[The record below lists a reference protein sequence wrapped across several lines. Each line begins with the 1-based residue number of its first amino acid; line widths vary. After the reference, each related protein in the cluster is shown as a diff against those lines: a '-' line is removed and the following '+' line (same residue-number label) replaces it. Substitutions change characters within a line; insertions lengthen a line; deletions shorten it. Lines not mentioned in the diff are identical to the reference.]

1 MLLKQSIKDQGSYCF
16 HCLSMSALPPNL
28 HHLELFYYVAKY
40 GGITP
45 AVRKMPYGIQQ
56 PAVSGQ
62 MLQLEKEL
70 GVKLFNRRPFALT
83 HAGNQ
88 LFEFLNPFF
97 SELPNIAEQLMGE
110 ESYHLRLAASGTV
123 LSNHLPEV
131 LDKLKKQYPNLKL
144 SMTELI
150 ASESAENLLATQEID
165 IAITTLNSSLPGS
178 VKKIELLKVPLV
190 LVVPENSEYKTF
202 SKLQSGDNQE
212 ITEPLISLS
221 SEHTINVIFQN
232 ELKNRGINWDTHVEV
247 TSLDLISNYTNRG
260 YGIGLTLDAPG
271 IKLPKGLRKI
281 NLRGFPQLKMGILYQ
296 GKLKPIAEK
305 FALLAAIHAKQL
317 KT

>member
-1 MLLKQSIKDQGSYCF
+1 
-16 HCLSMSALPPNL
+16 MSALPPNL

-110 ESYHLRLAASGTV
+110 ESHHLRLAASGTV

-202 SKLQSGDNQE
+202 SKLQSGNDQE

-247 TSLDLISNYTNRG
+247 TSLELISNYTNRG
-260 YGIGLTLDAPG
+260 YGVGLTLDAPG

-281 NLRGFPQLKMGILYQ
+281 NLRGFPQLRMGILYQ

>member
-1 MLLKQSIKDQGSYCF
+1 
-16 HCLSMSALPPNL
+16 MSAPPPNL

-202 SKLQSGDNQE
+202 SKLQSGDDQE

-247 TSLDLISNYTNRG
+247 TSLELISNYTNRG
-260 YGIGLTLDAPG
+260 YGVGLTLDAPG

-281 NLRGFPQLKMGILYQ
+281 NLRGFPQLRMGILYQ

-305 FALLAAIHAKQL
+305 FALLAAMHAKQL

>member
-1 MLLKQSIKDQGSYCF
+1 
-16 HCLSMSALPPNL
+16 MSALPPNL

-97 SELPNIAEQLMGE
+97 SELPNIAEQLMGK

-202 SKLQSGDNQE
+202 SKLQSGDDQE

-247 TSLDLISNYTNRG
+247 TSLELISNYTNRG
-260 YGIGLTLDAPG
+260 YGVGLTLDAPG

-281 NLRGFPQLKMGILYQ
+281 NLRGFPQLRMGILYQ

>member
-1 MLLKQSIKDQGSYCF
+1 
-16 HCLSMSALPPNL
+16 MSALPPNL

-202 SKLQSGDNQE
+202 SKLQSGDDQE

-232 ELKNRGINWDTHVEV
+232 ELKNRDINWDTHVEV
-247 TSLDLISNYTNRG
+247 TSLELISNYTNRG
-260 YGIGLTLDAPG
+260 YGVGLTLDAPG

-281 NLRGFPQLKMGILYQ
+281 NLRGFPQLRMGILYQ

>member
-1 MLLKQSIKDQGSYCF
+1 
-16 HCLSMSALPPNL
+16 MSAPPPNL

-202 SKLQSGDNQE
+202 SKLQSVDGQE

-247 TSLDLISNYTNRG
+247 TSLELISNYTNRG
-260 YGIGLTLDAPG
+260 YGVGLTLDAPG

-281 NLRGFPQLKMGILYQ
+281 NLRGFPQLRMGILYQ

>member
-1 MLLKQSIKDQGSYCF
+1 
-16 HCLSMSALPPNL
+16 MSALPPNL

-97 SELPNIAEQLMGE
+97 SELPNIAEQLIGE

-202 SKLQSGDNQE
+202 SKLQSGDDQE

-232 ELKNRGINWDTHVEV
+232 ELKNRDINWDTHVEV
-247 TSLDLISNYTNRG
+247 TSLELISNYTNRG
-260 YGIGLTLDAPG
+260 YGVGLTLDAPG

-281 NLRGFPQLKMGILYQ
+281 NLRGFPHFVTNDYLRLRTTKEVNNETTSKENKKRFI
-296 GKLKPIAEK
+296 
-305 FALLAAIHAKQL
+305 
-317 KT
+317 

>member
-1 MLLKQSIKDQGSYCF
+1 
-16 HCLSMSALPPNL
+16 MSALPPNL

-202 SKLQSGDNQE
+202 SKLQSGDDQE

-247 TSLDLISNYTNRG
+247 TSLELISNYTNRG
-260 YGIGLTLDAPG
+260 YGVGLTLDAPG
-271 IKLPKGLRKI
+271 IKVPKGLRKI
-281 NLRGFPQLKMGILYQ
+281 NLRGFPQLRMGILYQ

>member
-1 MLLKQSIKDQGSYCF
+1 
-16 HCLSMSALPPNL
+16 MSTLPPNL

-62 MLQLEKEL
+62 MLQLEKEF

-165 IAITTLNSSLPGS
+165 IAITTLNSSLPES
-178 VKKIELLKVPLV
+178 IKKIELLKVPLV
-190 LVVPENSEYKTF
+190 LVVPENSQYKTF
-202 SKLQSGDNQE
+202 SKLQSGDDQE

-232 ELKNRGINWDTHVEV
+232 ELKNRDINWDTHVEV
-247 TSLDLISNYTNRG
+247 TSLELISNYTNRG
-260 YGIGLTLDAPG
+260 YGVGLTLDAPG

-281 NLRGFPQLKMGILYQ
+281 NLRGFPQLRMGILYQ

>member
-1 MLLKQSIKDQGSYCF
+1 
-16 HCLSMSALPPNL
+16 MSALPPNL

-70 GVKLFNRRPFALT
+70 GVKLFNRRPFTLT

-202 SKLQSGDNQE
+202 SKLQSGDDQE

-247 TSLDLISNYTNRG
+247 TSLELISNYTNRG
-260 YGIGLTLDAPG
+260 YGVGLTLDAPG

-281 NLRGFPQLKMGILYQ
+281 NLRGFPQLRMGILYQ

>member
-1 MLLKQSIKDQGSYCF
+1 
-16 HCLSMSALPPNL
+16 MSALPPNL

-202 SKLQSGDNQE
+202 SKLQSGNDQE

-247 TSLDLISNYTNRG
+247 TSLELISNYTNRG
-260 YGIGLTLDAPG
+260 YGVGLTLDAPG

-281 NLRGFPQLKMGILYQ
+281 NLRGFPQLRMGILYQ

-305 FALLAAIHAKQL
+305 FALLAAMHAKQL

>member
-1 MLLKQSIKDQGSYCF
+1 
-16 HCLSMSALPPNL
+16 MSALPPNL

-247 TSLDLISNYTNRG
+247 TSLELISNYTNRG

-281 NLRGFPQLKMGILYQ
+281 ILRGFPLLKMGILYQ

>member
-1 MLLKQSIKDQGSYCF
+1 
-16 HCLSMSALPPNL
+16 MSALPPNL

-202 SKLQSGDNQE
+202 SKLQSGDDQE

-247 TSLDLISNYTNRG
+247 TSLELISNYTNRG
-260 YGIGLTLDAPG
+260 YGVGLTLDAPG

-281 NLRGFPQLKMGILYQ
+281 NLRGFLQLRMGILYQ

>member
-1 MLLKQSIKDQGSYCF
+1 
-16 HCLSMSALPPNL
+16 MSTLPPNL

-202 SKLQSGDNQE
+202 SKLQSSDDQE

-247 TSLDLISNYTNRG
+247 TSLELISNYTNRG
-260 YGIGLTLDAPG
+260 YGVGLTLDAPG

-281 NLRGFPQLKMGILYQ
+281 NLRGFPQLRMGILYQ

>member
-1 MLLKQSIKDQGSYCF
+1 
-16 HCLSMSALPPNL
+16 MSALPPNL

-202 SKLQSGDNQE
+202 SKLQSGDDQE

-247 TSLDLISNYTNRG
+247 TSLELISNYTNRG
-260 YGIGLTLDAPG
+260 YGVGLTLDAPG

-281 NLRGFPQLKMGILYQ
+281 NLRGFPQLRMGILYQ

-305 FALLAAIHAKQL
+305 FALLCSHTRKA
-317 KT
+317 T

>member
-1 MLLKQSIKDQGSYCF
+1 
-16 HCLSMSALPPNL
+16 MSALPPNL

-40 GGITP
+40 GGSTP
-45 AVRKMPYGIQQ
+45 AVRKMPYGLQQ

-202 SKLQSGDNQE
+202 SKLQSGDDQE

-247 TSLDLISNYTNRG
+247 TSLELISNYTNRG
-260 YGIGLTLDAPG
+260 YGVGLTLDAPG

>member
-1 MLLKQSIKDQGSYCF
+1 
-16 HCLSMSALPPNL
+16 MSALPPNL

-202 SKLQSGDNQE
+202 SKLQSGDDQE

-247 TSLDLISNYTNRG
+247 TSLELISNYTNRG
-260 YGIGLTLDAPG
+260 YGVGLTLDAPG

-281 NLRGFPQLKMGILYQ
+281 NLRGFPQLRMGILYQ

>member
-1 MLLKQSIKDQGSYCF
+1 
-16 HCLSMSALPPNL
+16 MSTLPPNL

-247 TSLDLISNYTNRG
+247 TSLELISNYTNRG
-260 YGIGLTLDAPG
+260 YGVGLTLDAPG

-281 NLRGFPQLKMGILYQ
+281 NLRGFPQLRMGILYQ

>member
-1 MLLKQSIKDQGSYCF
+1 MPP
-16 HCLSMSALPPNL
+16 LPPNL

-62 MLQLEKEL
+62 MLQLEQEL

-88 LFEFLNPFF
+88 LYDFLAPFF
-97 SELPNIAEQLMGE
+97 SELPNIAEQLIGE
-110 ESYHLRLAASGTV
+110 ESSHLRLAASGTI
-123 LSNHLPEV
+123 LANHLPEL
-131 LDKLKKQYPNLKL
+131 LDDLKRDYPNLKL

-150 ASESAENLLATQEID
+150 ASEAAENLLANQEID
-165 IAITTLNSSLPGS
+165 IAITTLHSNSKNSL
-178 VKKIELLKVPLV
+178 KTIELLKTPLI
-190 LVVPENSEYKTF
+190 LIVPENSEFKTF
-202 SKLQSGDNQE
+202 SKITNGDGQINDQ
-212 ITEPLISLS
+212 PLISLS
-221 SEHTINVIFQN
+221 SEHAINIIFQN
-232 ELKNRGINWDTHVEV
+232 ELKNRGIDWDPHVEV
-247 TSLDLISNYTNRG
+247 TSLELVTNYTRRG

-271 IKLPKGLRKI
+271 IEIPKGLRKI
-281 NLRGFPQLKMGILYQ
+281 SLRGFPQLKIGILYQ

-305 FALLAAIHAKQL
+305 FALASVSHAKNL
-317 KT
+317 KS

>member
-1 MLLKQSIKDQGSYCF
+1 
-16 HCLSMSALPPNL
+16 MSTLPPNL

-202 SKLQSGDNQE
+202 SKLQSGDDQK

-232 ELKNRGINWDTHVEV
+232 ELKNRDINWDTHVEV
-247 TSLDLISNYTNRG
+247 TSLELISNYTNRG

>member
-1 MLLKQSIKDQGSYCF
+1 
-16 HCLSMSALPPNL
+16 MSALPPNL

-178 VKKIELLKVPLV
+178 VRKIELLKVPLV

-202 SKLQSGDNQE
+202 SKLQSGDDQE

-247 TSLDLISNYTNRG
+247 TSLELISNYTNRG
-260 YGIGLTLDAPG
+260 YGVGLTLDAPG

-281 NLRGFPQLKMGILYQ
+281 NLRGFPQLRMGILYQ

>member
-1 MLLKQSIKDQGSYCF
+1 
-16 HCLSMSALPPNL
+16 MSALPPNL

-178 VKKIELLKVPLV
+178 VRKIELLKVPLV

-202 SKLQSGDNQE
+202 SKLQSGNDQE

-247 TSLDLISNYTNRG
+247 TSLELISNYTNRG
-260 YGIGLTLDAPG
+260 YGVGLTLDAPG

-281 NLRGFPQLKMGILYQ
+281 NLRGFPQLRMGILYQ

>member
-1 MLLKQSIKDQGSYCF
+1 
-16 HCLSMSALPPNL
+16 MSTLPPNL

-202 SKLQSGDNQE
+202 SKLQSGDDQE

-247 TSLDLISNYTNRG
+247 TSLELISNYTNRG
-260 YGIGLTLDAPG
+260 YGVGLTLDAPG

-281 NLRGFPQLKMGILYQ
+281 NLRGFPQLRMGILYQ

>member
-1 MLLKQSIKDQGSYCF
+1 
-16 HCLSMSALPPNL
+16 MSALPPNL

-247 TSLDLISNYTNRG
+247 TSLELISNYTNRG
-260 YGIGLTLDAPG
+260 YGVGLTLDAPG
-271 IKLPKGLRKI
+271 IKVPKGLRKI
-281 NLRGFPQLKMGILYQ
+281 NLRGFPQLRMGILYQ

>member
-1 MLLKQSIKDQGSYCF
+1 
-16 HCLSMSALPPNL
+16 MSALPPNL

-97 SELPNIAEQLMGE
+97 SELPNIADQLMGE

-202 SKLQSGDNQE
+202 SKLQSGDDQE

-247 TSLDLISNYTNRG
+247 TSLELISNYTNRG
-260 YGIGLTLDAPG
+260 YGVGLTLDAPG

-281 NLRGFPQLKMGILYQ
+281 NLRGFPQLRMGILYQ

>member
-1 MLLKQSIKDQGSYCF
+1 
-16 HCLSMSALPPNL
+16 MSALPPNL

-202 SKLQSGDNQE
+202 SKLQSGNDQE

-247 TSLDLISNYTNRG
+247 TSLELISNYTNRG
-260 YGIGLTLDAPG
+260 YGVGLTLDAPG

-281 NLRGFPQLKMGILYQ
+281 NLRGFPQLRMGILYQ

-305 FALLAAIHAKQL
+305 FALQ
-317 KT
+317 

>member
-1 MLLKQSIKDQGSYCF
+1 
-16 HCLSMSALPPNL
+16 MSALPPNL

-202 SKLQSGDNQE
+202 SKLQSGDDQE

-232 ELKNRGINWDTHVEV
+232 ELKNRGIDWDTHVEV
-247 TSLDLISNYTNRG
+247 TSLELISNYTNRG
-260 YGIGLTLDAPG
+260 YGVGLTLDAPG

-281 NLRGFPQLKMGILYQ
+281 NLRGFPQLRMGILYQ

>member
-1 MLLKQSIKDQGSYCF
+1 
-16 HCLSMSALPPNL
+16 MSALPPNL

-202 SKLQSGDNQE
+202 SKLQSGDDQE

-247 TSLDLISNYTNRG
+247 TSLELISNYTNRG
-260 YGIGLTLDAPG
+260 YGVGLTLDAPG

-281 NLRGFPQLKMGILYQ
+281 NLRGFPQLRMGILYQ

-317 KT
+317 KK

>member
-1 MLLKQSIKDQGSYCF
+1 
-16 HCLSMSALPPNL
+16 MSALPPNL

-202 SKLQSGDNQE
+202 SKLQSGDDQE

-247 TSLDLISNYTNRG
+247 TSLELISNYTNRG
-260 YGIGLTLDAPG
+260 YGVGLTLDAPG

-281 NLRGFPQLKMGILYQ
+281 NLRGFPQLRMGILYQ
-296 GKLKPIAEK
+296 GKLKPIEEK

>member
-1 MLLKQSIKDQGSYCF
+1 
-16 HCLSMSALPPNL
+16 MSTLPPNL

-165 IAITTLNSSLPGS
+165 IAITTLNSSLPES
-178 VKKIELLKVPLV
+178 IKKIELLKVPLV
-190 LVVPENSEYKTF
+190 LVVPENSQYKTF
-202 SKLQSGDNQE
+202 SKLQSGDDQE

-232 ELKNRGINWDTHVEV
+232 ELKNRDINWDTHVEV
-247 TSLDLISNYTNRG
+247 TSLELISNYTNRG
-260 YGIGLTLDAPG
+260 YGVGLTLDAPG

-281 NLRGFPQLKMGILYQ
+281 NLRGFPQLRMGILYQ

>member
-1 MLLKQSIKDQGSYCF
+1 
-16 HCLSMSALPPNL
+16 MSALPPNL

-202 SKLQSGDNQE
+202 SKLQSGDDQE

-247 TSLDLISNYTNRG
+247 TSLELISNYTNRG
-260 YGIGLTLDAPG
+260 YGVGLTLDAPG

-281 NLRGFPQLKMGILYQ
+281 NLRGFPQLRMGILYQ

-305 FALLAAIHAKQL
+305 FALLAAMHAKQL

>member
-1 MLLKQSIKDQGSYCF
+1 
-16 HCLSMSALPPNL
+16 MSALPPNL

-131 LDKLKKQYPNLKL
+131 LDKLKKQFPNLKL

-202 SKLQSGDNQE
+202 SKLQSGDDQE

-247 TSLDLISNYTNRG
+247 TSLELISNYTNRG
-260 YGIGLTLDAPG
+260 YGVGLTLDAPG

-281 NLRGFPQLKMGILYQ
+281 NLRGFPQLRMGILYQ

>member
-1 MLLKQSIKDQGSYCF
+1 
-16 HCLSMSALPPNL
+16 MSALPPNL

-202 SKLQSGDNQE
+202 SKLQSSDDQE

-247 TSLDLISNYTNRG
+247 TSLELISNYTNRG
-260 YGIGLTLDAPG
+260 YGVGLTLDAPG

-281 NLRGFPQLKMGILYQ
+281 NLRGFPQLRMGILYQ

>member
-1 MLLKQSIKDQGSYCF
+1 
-16 HCLSMSALPPNL
+16 MSALPPNL

-88 LFEFLNPFF
+88 LSEFLNPFF

-202 SKLQSGDNQE
+202 SKLQSGNDQE

-247 TSLDLISNYTNRG
+247 TSLELISNYTNRG
-260 YGIGLTLDAPG
+260 YGVGLTLDAPG

-281 NLRGFPQLKMGILYQ
+281 NLRGFPQLRMGILYQ

>member
-1 MLLKQSIKDQGSYCF
+1 
-16 HCLSMSALPPNL
+16 MSALPPNL

-88 LFEFLNPFF
+88 LSEFLNPFF

-202 SKLQSGDNQE
+202 SKLQSGDDQE

-247 TSLDLISNYTNRG
+247 TSLELISNYTNRG
-260 YGIGLTLDAPG
+260 YGVGLTLDAPG

-281 NLRGFPQLKMGILYQ
+281 NLRGFPQLRMGILYQ

>member
-1 MLLKQSIKDQGSYCF
+1 
-16 HCLSMSALPPNL
+16 MSALPPNL

-247 TSLDLISNYTNRG
+247 TSLELISNYTNRG
-260 YGIGLTLDAPG
+260 YGVGLTLDAPG

-281 NLRGFPQLKMGILYQ
+281 NLRGFPQLRMGILYQ

>member
-1 MLLKQSIKDQGSYCF
+1 
-16 HCLSMSALPPNL
+16 MSAPPPNL

-202 SKLQSGDNQE
+202 SKLQSGDDQE

-247 TSLDLISNYTNRG
+247 TSLELISNYTNRG
-260 YGIGLTLDAPG
+260 YGVGLTLDAPG

-281 NLRGFPQLKMGILYQ
+281 NLRGFPQLRMGILYQ

>member
-1 MLLKQSIKDQGSYCF
+1 
-16 HCLSMSALPPNL
+16 MSALPPNL

-131 LDKLKKQYPNLKL
+131 LDKLKRQYPNLKL

-202 SKLQSGDNQE
+202 SKLQSGDDQE

-247 TSLDLISNYTNRG
+247 TSLELISNYTNRG
-260 YGIGLTLDAPG
+260 YGVGLTLDAPG

-281 NLRGFPQLKMGILYQ
+281 NLRGFPQLRMGILYQ

-305 FALLAAIHAKQL
+305 FALLAAMHAKQL

>member
-1 MLLKQSIKDQGSYCF
+1 
-16 HCLSMSALPPNL
+16 MSALPPNL
-28 HHLELFYYVAKY
+28 HHLELFYFVAKY

-202 SKLQSGDNQE
+202 SKLQSGDDQE

-247 TSLDLISNYTNRG
+247 TSLELISNYTNRG
-260 YGIGLTLDAPG
+260 YGVGLTLDAPG

-281 NLRGFPQLKMGILYQ
+281 NLRGFPQLRMGILYQ